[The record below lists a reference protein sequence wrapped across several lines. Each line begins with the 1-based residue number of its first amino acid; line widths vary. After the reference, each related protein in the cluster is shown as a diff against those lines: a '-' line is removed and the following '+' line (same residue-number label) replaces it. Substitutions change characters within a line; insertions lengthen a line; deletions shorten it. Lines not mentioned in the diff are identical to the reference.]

1 MLQLQVSR
9 SGTATGRNILIGG
22 LGKDGKPPAQTR
34 AIQKDKSAL
43 GLHAWPSP

>member
-9 SGTATGRNILIGG
+9 SGTAIVRNILIGG
-22 LGKDGKPPAQTR
+22 LGKDGKPRVQTR